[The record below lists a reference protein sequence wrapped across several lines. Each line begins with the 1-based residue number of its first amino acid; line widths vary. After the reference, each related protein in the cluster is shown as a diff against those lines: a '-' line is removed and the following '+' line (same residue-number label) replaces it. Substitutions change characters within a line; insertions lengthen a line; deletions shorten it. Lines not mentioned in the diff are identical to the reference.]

1 MNFRPEL
8 SWEFLSLDQIEA
20 RTLRALR
27 NHVKYLKES
36 SAYYKNALWDDSADD
51 IKSIGDFERL
61 KFTTTQTVADN
72 LPKFIAADR
81 TQIVETVTTNGSSG
95 NPLIF
100 PLTANDL
107 DRLAFNEALS
117 FHGAGICNEDAA
129 QIMISFDRHCFASM
143 AYYRGLALL
152 GCNTMRTGVL
162 ALDEQRFYIDQL
174 KPSVVVAVPSFLKK
188 LALDLQKKQIDP
200 AISSIRKIICTG
212 ESLRDC
218 EMELNA
224 IGKSIQELWGA
235 EVYSSYSSTEA
246 SVSYCE
252 CEACQ
257 GGHAHP
263 ELVYT
268 EIVDER
274 GNVLPD
280 GKAGELVV
288 TPLGVEGLPLLRYRT
303 GDITFKITSPCS
315 CGRNSLRIGPILGRA
330 CQLIKYRGGTV
341 YPLIITNA
349 LDAIEE
355 INDYILVIESD
366 NSSSDQVA
374 IHIATTPAS
383 VEKIANHLREVAG
396 VNFPILVSN
405 VPTIQS
411 MRGSSREKTR
421 ILDWR
426 KKSGTA
432 EVLQ

>member
-36 SAYYKNALWDDSADD
+36 SAYYKDALWDVSSED
-51 IKSIGDFERL
+51 INSIEDFERL
-61 KFTTTQTVADN
+61 KFTTRQTVTDN
-72 LPKFIAADR
+72 LSKFTAAGQA
-81 TQIVETVTTNGSSG
+81 QIIETVTTNGSSG
-95 NPLIF
+95 KPLVF

-117 FHGAGICNEDAA
+117 FYGAGISSEDAA
-129 QIMISFDRHCFASM
+129 QIMIGFDRLSFAGM
-143 AYYRGLALL
+143 AYYRGLTLL

-162 ALDEQRFYIDQL
+162 PSDEQRYYIDQL
-174 KPSVVVAVPSFLKK
+174 RPFVAIGIPSTLKT
-188 LALDLQKKQIDP
+188 LALDLQKKKVDP
-200 AISSIRKIICTG
+200 AKSSIRKIICTV
-212 ESLRDC
+212 ESIRDFK
-218 EMELNA
+218 MELNS
-224 IGKSIQELWGA
+224 IGKTVQQLWDA
-235 EVYSSYSSTEA
+235 EVFSSYFSTEA

-252 CEACQ
+252 CLAHQ

-268 EIVDER
+268 EIIDEG

-288 TPLGVEGLPLLRYRT
+288 TSLGVEGLPLLRYRT
-303 GDITFKITSPCS
+303 GDITFKISSPCN
-315 CGRNSLRIGPILGRA
+315 CGRNSLRIGPVLGRTS
-330 CQLIKYRGGTV
+330 QLIKYRGETV
-341 YPLIITNA
+341 YPLTITNA
-349 LDAIEE
+349 LDALDE
-355 INDYILVIESD
+355 INDYILVIEND
-366 NSSSDQVA
+366 NSSSDQVS
-374 IHIATTPAS
+374 IHIATSPAS
-383 VEKIANHLREVAG
+383 VEKIANHLRTVAG

-405 VPTIQS
+405 LPTIQS
-411 MRGSSREKTR
+411 MRGSSREKSR

-432 EVLQ
+432 

>member
-1 MNFRPEL
+1 LNFRPEL

-36 SAYYKNALWDDSADD
+36 SAYYKNALWDVSADD
-51 IKSIGDFERL
+51 IKSIGDFEKLKLTTRQIVSDNL
-61 KFTTTQTVADN
+61 SKFT
-72 LPKFIAADR
+72 AANKVH
-81 TQIVETVTTNGSSG
+81 IVETVTTNGSSG

-117 FHGAGICNEDAA
+117 FHGAGISSEDAT
-129 QIMISFDRHCFASM
+129 QIMISFDRHCFSAM
-143 AYYRGLALL
+143 AYYRGLTLL

-162 ALDEQRFYIDQL
+162 PSDMQRFYIDQL
-174 KPSVVVAVPSFLKK
+174 KPSVVIAMPSFLKK
-188 LALDLQKKQIDP
+188 LALDFQKKP
-200 AISSIRKIICTG
+200 VNSAKSSIRKVICTG
-212 ESLRDC
+212 ESIRDS
-218 EMELNA
+218 EMKLNS
-224 IGKSIQELWGA
+224 IGKTIQELWDVK
-235 EVYSSYSSTEA
+235 VYSSYFSAEA

-268 EIVDER
+268 EIVDEQ

-330 CQLIKYRGGTV
+330 SQLIKYRGETI
-341 YPLIITNA
+341 YPLTITNA
-349 LDAIEE
+349 LDAIDE
-355 INDYILVIESD
+355 INDYILVIENN

-383 VEKIANHLREVAG
+383 VEKIANQLRTVAG

-405 VPTIQS
+405 LPTIQS
-411 MRGSSREKTR
+411 MRGSSKEKTR
-421 ILDWR
+421 IVDWR
-426 KKSGTA
+426 EKSGTT